1 MKNSFELVPIDNICV
16 IDKNQNQWK
25 NLPYVGMEDIESS
38 TGKFIGSTNPRVVKS
53 STFSFD
59 STHLLYGRLR
69 PYLKKIFLP
78 SFKGHCST
86 EIFPIK
92 VKKEVDKKFLFYWF
106 ISDDVTDKINHT
118 CTGARMPRA
127 NMKEVMSFKIPLFS
141 LSGQK
146 RIVKILDKAFTSI
159 DKAKE
164 NAVKNL
170 ENSKELFDSHL
181 QSVFANP
188 GKDWERKKLAEVAN
202 LVDSLH
208 KTPKYIQ
215 EGYPMVRVTDIKP
228 GYLNLSKTKK
238 VDKLTFDEFSKRH
251 SPKIGDI
258 VLSRVGSYGVSAIVN
273 TNESFCLGQN
283 TVFVIPK
290 IDSKYFYYF
299 LNSSH
304 TKEQLDKM
312 VSGTTQP
319 TISLK
324 SIKEVLV
331 PIPSVKEQKIIVQ
344 QFNACLAETK
354 KLEAIYMQKIEDL
367 EELKKSVLQK
377 AFNGKF

>member
-1 MKNSFELVPIDNICV
+1 
-16 IDKNQNQWK
+16 
-25 NLPYVGMEDIESS
+25 
-38 TGKFIGSTNPRVVKS
+38 
-53 STFSFD
+53 
-59 STHLLYGRLR
+59 
-69 PYLKKIFLP
+69 
-78 SFKGHCST
+78 
-86 EIFPIK
+86 
-92 VKKEVDKKFLFYWF
+92 
-106 ISDDVTDKINHT
+106 
-118 CTGARMPRA
+118 
-127 NMKEVMSFKIPLFS
+127 
-141 LSGQK
+141 
-146 RIVKILDKAFTSI
+146 
-159 DKAKE
+159 
-164 NAVKNL
+164 
-170 ENSKELFDSHL
+170 LFDSHL